1 MNVYPLSSD
10 MRAYI
15 LSEPK
20 IAKSP
25 HRLVMIFETALRR
38 ELSLTTGGVFLVLVT
53 IMITTLVIR
62 ILGFAANGAVNPE
75 DALVLIALATLG
87 YMAVILT
94 VSLFVAVLIVLV
106 RWYKD
111 SEMIV
116 WFASGLSV
124 VSLIR
129 PILRFAIPLIVIIAL
144 LALFVWPWANRES
157 TLISQR
163 FQQRSDVSMMAEGQ
177 FRESAKAERVFF
189 IEALDINQREVK
201 NIFVAENKNGR
212 LSVAVSATG
221 FVENE
226 AGGAK
231 SIILNNGR
239 RYEGIPTQAN
249 FRILE
254 FDKYSTTLRSKT
266 LIDPPPRDR
275 EKTILELLD
284 TKIPGEINPSL
295 GELLWRI
302 GLPFMALGLVLIA
315 IPLAYVNPRLGNYT
329 AMFYAVLIYLIY
341 SNLLNLSQNFVSQ
354 GKLPITVAIWPLHI
368 LAITI
373 AYILIRN
380 RINPSL
386 KWWQRQLP
394 AVFAK

>member
-1 MNVYPLSSD
+1 
-10 MRAYI
+10 
-15 LSEPK
+15 
-20 IAKSP
+20 
-25 HRLVMIFETALRR
+25 MIFNQALRR
-38 ELSLTTGGVFLVLVT
+38 ELSFTTGGVFLVLVT

-87 YMAVILT
+87 YMAVLLT

-124 VSLIR
+124 ASLIR
-129 PILRFAIPLIVIIAL
+129 PILQFSAPLIIIIAL

-163 FQQRSDVSMMAEGQ
+163 FQQRSDVSMVAAGQ

-189 IEALDINQREVK
+189 IEELDVDKSEVK
-201 NIFVAENKNGR
+201 NIFAAETKNGR
-212 LSVAVSATG
+212 LSVAVASTG
-221 FVENE
+221 FIENAE
-226 AGGAK
+226 GGGK
-231 SIILNNGR
+231 SIVLNNGR
-239 RYEGIPTQAN
+239 RYEGLPTQPD

-254 FDKYSTTLRSKT
+254 FAEYLTNIHSKES
-266 LIDPPPRDR
+266 LDPPPRDK
-275 EKTILELLD
+275 EKSVAELLS
-284 TKIPGEINPSL
+284 TSEPWLINANH

-302 GLPFMALGLVLIA
+302 GLPLMALGLVLIA

-341 SNLLNLSQNFVSQ
+341 SNLLNLTQNFVSQ
-354 GKLPITVAIWPLHI
+354 GKIGVLLAAWPIHI
-368 LAITI
+368 LAFGI
-373 AYILIRN
+373 AYLLIRN

-386 KWWQRQLP
+386 KWWRRQLP
-394 AVFAK
+394 SFMTK